1 MKSLAVAVVFVGL
14 ALIIVVAQQDFDTVQ
29 ITAQRVTGPVHMLQ
43 GSGGNI
49 GVSAGPDGILI
60 IDDQYAP
67 LAPKIEA
74 ALRAL
79 NSGALKFLI
88 NTHFHGDHTGGNE
101 FFGRSAPII
110 AHINVRER
118 LRDQP
123 AAALPVITF
132 DDDASVHFNGEEIQ
146 IVHFPTA
153 HTDGDSIIF
162 FTGSNVVHMGDHFFK
177 DRFPFVDIASGG
189 NAVGMMRNV
198 GQVLDRVDDDT
209 RIIPGH
215 GALASKADLGRYHA
229 MLQETISMVTSKR
242 SAGKTL
248 EQIQAEGVPDEYEE
262 WGTGFI
268 NAERWLES
276 VYRSVS

>member
-1 MKSLAVAVVFVGL
+1 MKSVAVAVVFVGL
-14 ALIIVVAQQDFDTVQ
+14 ALVIAVAQQNVDNVKIATQHV
-29 ITAQRVTGPVHMLQ
+29 AGPVHMLE

-74 ALRAL
+74 ALRQL
-79 NSGALKFLI
+79 NSGALKLLI
-88 NTHFHGDHTGGNE
+88 NTHYHGDHTGGNE

-118 LRDQP
+118 LKGQP
-123 AAALPVITF
+123 PAALPVITF
-132 DDDASVHFNGEEIQ
+132 DDAASVHFNGEEIQ
-146 IVHFPTA
+146 IVHVPTG
-153 HTDGDSIIF
+153 HTDGDSVIF

-177 DRFPFVDIASGG
+177 DRFPFIDIDSGG

-198 GQVLDRVDDDT
+198 GQVLDRVESDA

-215 GALASKADLGRYHA
+215 GALATVDDLRRYHA
-229 MLQETISMVTSKR
+229 MLGEMVTMVTRKR

-248 EQIQAEGVPDEYEE
+248 EQIQAEGVPSKYDS